1 MSEVKLSQKWAVAS
15 FFSELPEGFEFGQ
28 KDTPLHA
35 TLAGVFAYPAR
46 GDEIANNVRH
56 SVNGIHS
63 FKVRGDVEERW
74 GEGLVVC
81 KLAHSEIFTNLLLII
96 QNALTEQGAVFNEPQ
111 YLGAGFTPHA
121 TVQQA
126 EKLMPGSTAL
136 INSVSLVDMFPDGDG
151 YRRRIHKVIKLG
163 STNAS

>member
-15 FFSELPEGFEFGQ
+15 FFSELPEGYEFAQ

-35 TLAGVFAYPAR
+35 TLAGVFAHPAK
-46 GDEIANNVRH
+46 GDEIANTIQE
-56 SVNGIHS
+56 SIDGAQS
-63 FKVRGDVEERW
+63 FKVSGDVEEQW

-81 KLAHSEIFTNLLLII
+81 KLVHSEQFIRLLSSI
-96 QNALTEQGAVFNEPQ
+96 QNGLLAQGAVFNEPQ
-111 YLGAGFTPHA
+111 YLGAGFTPHV

-126 EKLMPGSTAL
+126 EKLMPGSMAL
-136 INSVSLVDMFPDGDG
+136 VHSVSLVDMFPDGDG

-163 STNAS
+163 NIDES